1 VIREYII
8 EGMRN
13 ASARKKRKEKEGRTH
28 QMVNWV
34 KVLSAQVQTTLFGWA
49 ATAKQTLQ
57 SVNLA

>member
-1 VIREYII
+1 
-8 EGMRN
+8 MRS

>member
-1 VIREYII
+1 
-8 EGMRN
+8 
-13 ASARKKRKEKEGRTH
+13 
-28 QMVNWV
+28 MVNWV